1 MESDYSPRPVALVAR
16 PGPSAHIRSQVLSLP
31 RGGVT
36 PHEDHLNE
44 GVVTKFLQG
53 VFIAPTYIF
62 GGSSTPNDPNDLK
75 VVAKEETVKAEQV
88 HVI

>member
-62 GGSSTPNDPNDLK
+62 GGSSTPNDLK
-75 VVAKEETVKAEQV
+75 VVVKEETVKAEQV
-88 HVI
+88 QVI